1 MSCKTALNLFNKVL
15 VNVSGGQWSLESSLP
30 WAGDPPALSDR
41 LGGGERLNVGLFAGL
56 LWLEEGAGRA
66 QVLRA

>member
-1 MSCKTALNLFNKVL
+1 
-15 VNVSGGQWSLESSLP
+15 LESSLP
-30 WAGDPPALSDR
+30 WAGDPPALSNW

-66 QVLRA
+66 QVLCA